1 MNFYKKIDEKLII
14 KRINQMMRFE
24 TRQNFIQNLEKINLL
39 DGVDQVIN
47 KIMYEYEKNKNN

>member
-39 DGVDQVIN
+39 DGVDRVIN